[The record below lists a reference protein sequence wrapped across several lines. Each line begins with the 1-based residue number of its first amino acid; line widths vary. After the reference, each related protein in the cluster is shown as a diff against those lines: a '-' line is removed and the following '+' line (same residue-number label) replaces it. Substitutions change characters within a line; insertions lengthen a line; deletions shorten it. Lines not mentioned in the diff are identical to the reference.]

1 MASCLDPLDIIP
13 DSLEDFV
20 SDVFWTE
27 LALAGVFTEDTWK
40 SIGLPQ
46 VALLFNLL
54 GYTDEEIYAVQSNT
68 VPLMPEE
75 VPNSLLEAVRFGV
88 HHELDLVDQIKSVV
102 LTGAPISASLYHDY
116 GVSTYVHGLPTGVAA
131 NTSVD
136 VILLQSIIETELGED
151 ITVLEA
157 HAGVPNEREWSLN
170 WMRENDPQP
179 YSNWEY
185 LSVDQ
190 VQATYPVPEGLY
202 NYNDAYF
209 YGFENV
215 NIHYTVDDTDT
226 NPANL
231 IFSTGI
237 WTTGNYFIVEYEDSA
252 GKTWYWLY
260 HQGDGTYPELDDNSA
275 AGIYNLDLLPVVPL
289 LKEFEDCNDPTAP
302 DYIAA
307 EDATSRAILNI
318 VNLDYDLLI
327 EQINDN
333 PDIANIQDAFF
344 SFSINIYSQTQGGL
358 QALFLM
364 FQNFQANAGISKASY
379 EANPDGASINIVRM
393 EEQYFHSVL
402 AFSWATTTEVTGSI
416 GSIGEF
422 ASDVTI
428 LPNDIPAEDGS
439 GGKVNSYMVFQYQ
452 HSDNTYT
459 EIKVHGLF
467 GQSVITTVPG
477 VFKTYTI
484 ELSTNEQMMS
494 NFSIPLSLDTLEFMG
509 YAARDTVLYES
520 LSLTVYAE
528 QYTHL
533 EWYETKKF
541 MNLVSAVLI
550 IVSFLILVFS
560 WGSAKS
566 VSASLW
572 ALAQQILVQYALK
585 WALTELLIKY
595 GDDDDIAKTAII
607 LAYLYFSG
615 TLGGGGTDFFSAA
628 TLLELVTAVNISIA
642 IDTAILQEEIEDW
655 TKTQEEKQEEID
667 AARDF
672 LHSSDSLIDP
682 FDVINVMYTNPY
694 ESPSDFYTRTVHT
707 GNPGV
712 ATLAI
717 IENFHDQALQ
727 LPELSA
733 NPLNPSSNTI

>member
-27 LALAGVFTEDTWK
+27 LALAGIYTEDTWK

-54 GYTDEEIYAVQSNT
+54 GYDDEEIYAVQSNT
-68 VPLMPEE
+68 IPLMPEA
-75 VPNSLLEAVRFGV
+75 VPNSLLAAVEFGT
-88 HHELDLVDQIKSVV
+88 HHELDLVQQIKSVI
-102 LTGAPISASLYHDY
+102 LTGAPITATHYHDY
-116 GVSTYVHGLPTGVAA
+116 GESTYLHGLPVGRAA
-131 NTSVD
+131 HTSVD
-136 VILLQSIIETELGED
+136 VVELQSIIEAELGD
-151 ITVLEA
+151 TITILQA
-157 HAGVPNEREWSLN
+157 TSGVPNEREWSLN

-179 YSNWEY
+179 LSSWEY

-190 VQATYPVPEGLY
+190 VKINYDLPEGLY
-202 NYNDAYF
+202 NYFDAF
-209 YGFENV
+209 LYGFENV
-215 NIHYTVDDTDT
+215 NLHYKVDDTDT
-226 NPANL
+226 TPANY
-231 IFSTGI
+231 IFQTGI
-237 WTTGNYFIVEYEDSA
+237 WTTGNYFIVLYEDSA

-260 HQGDGTYPELDDNSA
+260 HQGDGTYPSLDENTA
-275 AGIYNLDLLPVVPL
+275 AGLYDLDLLPIVPL
-289 LKEFEDCNDPTAP
+289 MKEFENCNDPTAP
-302 DYIAA
+302 EYIAA
-307 EDATSRAILNI
+307 EDTTSREILNI
-318 VNLDYDLLI
+318 VNMDYDLLI
-327 EQINDN
+327 EQLNDN
-333 PDIANIQDAFF
+333 PDIEHIQDAFF
-344 SFSINIYSQTQGGL
+344 SFSMNVYSQTQGGL

-364 FQNFQANAGISKASY
+364 FKNFQENAGISKASY

-402 AFSWATTTEVTGSI
+402 AFNWATSTEVSGTI
-416 GSIGEF
+416 APVGEF

-428 LPNDIPAEDGS
+428 LPNDTPAEDGS
-439 GGKVNSYMVFQYQ
+439 GGKVNSYMLFQYQ
-452 HSDNTYT
+452 HSAGTYT
-459 EIKVHGLF
+459 EIKIHGMF
-467 GQSVITTVPG
+467 GQSVILTVPG

-484 ELSTNEQMMS
+484 ELSTDEQMRS
-494 NFSIPLSLDTLEFMG
+494 NFSIPLSLATLEFMD
-509 YAARDTVLYES
+509 YTARDTVLYES
-520 LSLTVYAE
+520 LSLTIYAVD
-528 QYTHL
+528 YVHL

-541 MNLVSAVLI
+541 MNLVSAALMI
-550 IVSFLILVFS
+550 ISFLILIFS

-595 GDDDDIAKTAII
+595 GDDDIAKTAII

-642 IDTAILQEEIEDW
+642 VDMSILQDQIEDW
-655 TKTQEEKQEEID
+655 TKTKEEKQEEID

-712 ATLAI
+712 ATLSI

-733 NPLNPSSNTI
+733 NPVSSSPSTG